1 MIRGLLSRWIGQGI
15 NVLEKDDEFDAVS
28 FKVIKSNSH
37 LPTKRK
43 PVELD
48 EDNN

>member
-1 MIRGLLSRWIGQGI
+1 MLSHWIGQDT

-28 FKVIKSNSH
+28 FKVVKSNSH

-43 PVELD
+43 YVELD